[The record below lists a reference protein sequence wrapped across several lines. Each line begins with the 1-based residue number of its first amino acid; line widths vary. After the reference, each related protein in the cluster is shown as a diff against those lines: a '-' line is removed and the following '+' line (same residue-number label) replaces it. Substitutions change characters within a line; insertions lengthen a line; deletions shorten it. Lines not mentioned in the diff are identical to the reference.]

1 MTAPL
6 PTLPPRAP
14 FLHIGRACP
23 EAVAREFAIN
33 RAVVIV
39 AAACPSRDANFAET
53 RARKE
58 KP

>member
-1 MTAPL
+1 MT
-6 PTLPPRAP
+6 PTPVLRPARAP

-39 AAACPSRDANFAET
+39 SAGCPSRDANFAET
-53 RARKE
+53 RTPKE